1 MNRVVRSVSIVVMAL
16 FAFTGVSVLAQDTTS
31 APIAHPENL
40 LLFTKYPSEVI
51 GVGEVVTLSLDLHTD
66 IQAQIVNLSLD
77 NIPDGWDASFRGS
90 GHIVDSVFVQP
101 STDATVDLHVQP
113 PADAAPGTY
122 DFNVIAKS
130 NDYQSELPVAL
141 TVEEK
146 APASLAFDVTLPSV
160 RGNPST
166 TFRYDASLRNDGD
179 ADLTVDLSA
188 TAPPMFQVVF
198 KSGTQEV
205 TNVPVKANSTER
217 LSVEVSS
224 LVDTVPADTYP
235 ITIEAQGGDVDATT
249 QLTAEVVGT
258 ENIALA
264 TADGRLSGDAEA
276 GQDTSVNLVVS
287 NSGSAAA
294 TNVKMTASQ
303 PSGWNVTFSPDQID
317 SIDPG
322 GQAQVTATLH
332 PADKALAGDYMIT
345 LRAQPDG
352 GTSKT
357 ADYRVTVRTST
368 LWGIAGI
375 GLIALAVGVVGFV
388 VQRFGRR

>member
-1 MNRVVRSVSIVVMAL
+1 MNRVLRSVSIVMMSCFAL
-16 FAFTGVSVLAQDTTS
+16 TGAAVLAQDTTS
-31 APIAHPENL
+31 APVVHPENL

-51 GVGEVVTLSLDLHTD
+51 GVGEVVTMNLNLHTD
-66 IQAQIVNLSLD
+66 TEAQIVDLSLAD
-77 NIPDGWDASFRGS
+77 LPDSWGASFRGS

-101 STDATVDLHVQP
+101 NTDATVELHLEP
-113 PADAAPGTY
+113 PADTAPGTY

-130 NDYQSELPVAL
+130 NDYQSEIPVAL

-160 RGNPST
+160 RGKPDT
-166 TFRYDASLRNDGD
+166 TFRYDVTLNNEGD

-198 KSGTQEV
+198 KSGAQEV
-205 TNVPVKANSTER
+205 TNVPVKANSSER

-258 ENIALA
+258 SNIALA

-276 GQDTSVNLVVS
+276 GRETSVNLVVS

-294 TNVKMTASQ
+294 TQVKLTASQ
-303 PSGWNVTFSPDQID
+303 PSGWTVTFSPDQID
-317 SIDPG
+317 RIEPG
-322 GQAQVTATLH
+322 GQAQVTANLQ
-332 PADKALAGDYMIT
+332 PADKALAGDYMVT

-352 GTSKT
+352 GTTKT

-368 LWGIAGI
+368 LWGVAGI